1 METLTVEQLEALIPE
16 LARFKFIPTS
26 DAIDY
31 EFNVY
36 SKYYIFKQTEG
47 DVPFNKEISCLKAV
61 AWSDKGE
68 VCVYELKNEPS
79 IYLVEVLPRGY
90 EGKGVYFE
98 VVELHYYTGEDEPE
112 EEFCGYVRLSS
123 NGFISLMSR
132 RRASELIEILVRKL
146 WMLSI

>member
-1 METLTVEQLEALIPE
+1 MSTVVKPLEGLIPE
-16 LARFKFIPTS
+16 LAYYRFIPIS
-26 DAIDY
+26 EIAEY

-36 SKYYIFKQTEG
+36 SSYYIFKQTEKEVPYNKLTNRLKVRLYSEKG
-47 DVPFNKEISCLKAV
+47 DVYVYDLK
-61 AWSDKGE
+61 DK
-68 VCVYELKNEPS
+68 PS

-112 EEFCGYVRLSS
+112 EEFCGYVSLSS

-132 RRASELIEILVRKL
+132 RQASELIETLVRKL
-146 WMLSI
+146 WRVHI